1 MSTLFLLS
9 GGFFYFPSFRC
20 TASHSSFSESLSTT
34 PCTMLRSIYHRIK
47 RTSPSTTTLTATS
60 PLEIPLILDLIF
72 SYLDTYTIRRSV
84 APVCRQW
91 FFHNQRR
98 LYRTIDYGDVWTRT
112 QARRFSRRLLGAG
125 RLECILDDMTLSKN
139 QTYNIRNILD
149 RYWKEFQQQLESRNR
164 KAISKR
170 TPGLYEFIPLRSI
183 RMRIQV
189 QYNTTTDSIPFPPS
203 LTSLEIVLAYT
214 NQKTEDLS
222 KIMRMCPLLEN
233 LSFEVEQ
240 RPGQAVFWS
249 SLDQEQQPTPLP
261 LRHLNFR
268 NLSIDQS
275 GLENLLLFTP
285 RLKTLTLM
293 ALDTTRHPEYDWI
306 RLLEHIK
313 ALGITLDSVHFSAFG
328 DQSHLEI
335 LPRLSEICLN
345 ITHWPLW
352 CQDVTPSFLQELTV
366 RTSFVTTLELF
377 WRPRGMSRTNLY
389 GEREINNAPR
399 LIHKSLCTSSLFVHL
414 RTLKTVIRAEY
425 LDLFNRRDLELGSGP
440 QELPLTPPAIW
451 KCQSL
456 ETLHIDVHG
465 PGEGRILFGYISRV
479 LPRLVDLVIYMHEM
493 FMNNEEF
500 PPWRPAV
507 RLNLKGGFCLLSRLK
522 HLQTLRVIEQ
532 DFHFPVSFACSKAD
546 VTWILPSG
554 RKEKYKR
561 ARQAEMAT
569 WREMRDQEDLLEV
582 TRSSSTLPPST
593 TLTGMEAAIWS
604 QLRHLGLLRDVEE
617 MVKEIDSGEYEPFPS
632 LQRIALRDYR
642 PPALRKVEE
651 EFARLFPAKF
661 HFRDPIVTP

>member
-1 MSTLFLLS
+1 
-9 GGFFYFPSFRC
+9 
-20 TASHSSFSESLSTT
+20 
-34 PCTMLRSIYHRIK
+34 MLRSIYHRIK
-47 RTSPSTTTLTATS
+47 RNSPSTTTLTATS

-125 RLECILDDMTLSKN
+125 RLECMLALDNMTLSKN

-149 RYWKEFQQQLESRNR
+149 RYWKEFQQQLERRNR

-170 TPGLYEFIPLRSI
+170 KPGLYEFIPLRSI

-285 RLKTLTLM
+285 RLETLTLM
-293 ALDTTRHPEYDWI
+293 ALDTTRHPEYDWT
-306 RLLEHIK
+306 RLLEHLK

-335 LPRLSEICLN
+335 LPRLGEICLN

-399 LIHKSLCTSSLFVHL
+399 LIHKFLCTSSLFVHL

-440 QELPLTPPAIW
+440 QEQPLTPPAIW
-451 KCQSL
+451 KCRSL

-479 LPRLVDLVIYMHEM
+479 LPRLVDLVIYMPEM

-500 PPWRPAV
+500 PQWRPAV

-532 DFHFPVSFACSKAD
+532 DFHFPVYFACSKAD

-582 TRSSSTLPPST
+582 TRSSSTLPPPT
-593 TLTGMEAAIWS
+593 TLTGVEAAIWA

-661 HFRDPIVTP
+661 HFRGPIVTP